1 MAEFMEITSNRYI
14 NLDNVKEFVVQES
27 QPSGWEIEITFMND
41 STNMT
46 VEFDAYNKVQK
57 IAAKMNISMVGNIDW
72 IGRGMLLKKESD

>member
-57 IAAKMNISMVGNIDW
+57 VAAKMNISMVGNIDW